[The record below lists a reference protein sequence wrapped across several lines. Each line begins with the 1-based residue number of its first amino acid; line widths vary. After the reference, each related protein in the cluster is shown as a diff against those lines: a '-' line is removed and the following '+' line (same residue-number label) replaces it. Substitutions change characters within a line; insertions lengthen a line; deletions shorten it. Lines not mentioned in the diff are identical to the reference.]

1 MRTSESSNCDGERAS
16 ERDGEG
22 GLPRVRGT
30 PGGASGGGGE
40 GGGGGGGD
48 GRRGGSRG
56 WQLNNNSHL
65 TNSVN

>member
-30 PGGASGGGGE
+30 PGGA
-40 GGGGGGGD
+40 GGGGD

>member
-30 PGGASGGGGE
+30 PGGA
-40 GGGGGGGD
+40 GGGGGREE
-48 GRRGGSRG
+48 RREPRMAAK
-56 WQLNNNSHL
+56 
-65 TNSVN
+65 